1 MDEEELGG
9 VTFEYFVR
17 QMDPDRKKERKDTIR
32 RIFRKYDKNNKGFVT
47 IDDMRAMVY
56 KELNDDIDDDLL
68 VEVQQCYNLVD
79 VQ

>member
-1 MDEEELGG
+1 
-9 VTFEYFVR
+9 
-17 QMDPDRKKERKDTIR
+17 MDPDRRKERKDTIR
-32 RIFRKYDKNNKGFVT
+32 RIFRKYDKQNKGFIT

-68 VEVQQCYNLVD
+68 NEVEISHNVD